1 MMLLEGT
8 FGGCH
13 MNIDRA
19 AGFAILALVS
29 AAALSLAPVAVVKA
43 QVILQPDSLQ
53 SGATTPE
60 KLNKQIREGA
70 AAQQAR
76 GTAAARYGVYTIS
89 WPKDAAERDELA
101 SYAVVMV
108 TVVTQTQ
115 QELPLQRVYL
125 VAADGK
131 QTPLRQL
138 NSWFGKIGPKTLTYT
153 QLGKFRQD
161 AFYTIPGAA
170 VRRDGEVRLD
180 FAINRV
186 GFVLIHLP
194 TTAQDLGYELK
205 DPAPGAQPNN
215 ATLRTMIQREFPG
228 FPVPNL

>member
-1 MMLLEGT
+1 MMLSNCTL
-8 FGGCH
+8 GGCE
-13 MNIDRA
+13 MRIDRA
-19 AGFAILALVS
+19 AGFAILALGLAVV
-29 AAALSLAPVAVVKA
+29 LSFAPAAVVKA

-70 AAQQAR
+70 VTQQAR
-76 GTAAARYGVYTIS
+76 GTPAARYGVYTIS
-89 WPKDAAERDELA
+89 WPKDAAERDQLA

-115 QELPLQRVYL
+115 GELPLQRAYL
-125 VAADGK
+125 VTPDGK

-138 NSWFGKIGPKTLTYT
+138 NSWFGKIGPKTLSYT
-153 QLGKFRQD
+153 QLGPFRQD

-170 VRRDGEVRLD
+170 VGRPGEVRLD

-215 ATLRTMIQREFPG
+215 AVLREMIKREFPG
-228 FPVPNL
+228 FPVPKL

>member
-1 MMLLEGT
+1 
-8 FGGCH
+8 

-19 AGFAILALVS
+19 AGFAILAFGL
-29 AAALSLAPVAVVKA
+29 ATALSFAPAAVVKA

-53 SGATTPE
+53 SGATTPK
-60 KLNKQIREGA
+60 KLNDQIREGA
-70 AAQQAR
+70 KTQQAR

-89 WPKDAAERDELA
+89 WPKDEAERDQLA

-131 QTPLRQL
+131 ETPLRQL
-138 NSWFGKIGPKTLTYT
+138 NSWLGTIGPNTLTYT

-170 VRRDGEVRLD
+170 VGRPGEVRLD

-194 TTAQDLGYELK
+194 TTAQDLGYKLS

-215 ATLRTMIQREFPG
+215 AVLRAMIQREFPG
-228 FPVPNL
+228 FPVPKL

>member
-1 MMLLEGT
+1 MR
-8 FGGCH
+8 
-13 MNIDRA
+13 IDRA
-19 AGFAILALVS
+19 AGFGLLALGFT
-29 AAALSLAPVAVVKA
+29 AALSFAPPAVVKA

-60 KLNKQIREGA
+60 KLNAQIREGA
-70 AAQQAR
+70 KTQQAR
-76 GTAAARYGVYTIS
+76 GTPAARYGVYTIS
-89 WPKDAAERDELA
+89 WPKDAAERDQLA
-101 SYAVVMV
+101 SFAVVMV

-115 QELPLQRVYL
+115 AELPLQRAYL
-125 VAADGK
+125 VTPDGN

-153 QLGKFRQD
+153 QLGKFLQD

-170 VRRDGEVRLD
+170 VRHPGEVRLD

-194 TTAQDLGYELK
+194 TTDQNLGYELS

-215 ATLRTMIQREFPG
+215 AVLRAMIQREFPG
-228 FPVPNL
+228 FPLPNL

>member
-1 MMLLEGT
+1 MS
-8 FGGCH
+8 
-13 MNIDRA
+13 IDRA
-19 AGFAILALVS
+19 AGFGILALGF
-29 AAALSLAPVAVVKA
+29 AAALSFAPATVVKA

-60 KLNKQIREGA
+60 KLNAQIREGA
-70 AAQQAR
+70 VAQQAR
-76 GTAAARYGVYTIS
+76 GTAAARYGVYTIA
-89 WPKDAAERDELA
+89 WPKDAAERDELV

-115 QELPLQRVYL
+115 AELPLQRAYL
-125 VAADGK
+125 VAADGN

-161 AFYTIPGAA
+161 AFYTISGAA
-170 VRRDGEVRLD
+170 VGRQGEVRLD

-194 TTAQDLGYELK
+194 TTAQDLGYKLS

-215 ATLRTMIQREFPG
+215 AVLRAMIQREFPG
-228 FPVPNL
+228 FPLPKL

>member
-1 MMLLEGT
+1 MS
-8 FGGCH
+8 
-13 MNIDRA
+13 IDRA
-19 AGFAILALVS
+19 AGFGILALGF
-29 AAALSLAPVAVVKA
+29 AAALSFAPATVVKA

-60 KLNKQIREGA
+60 KLNAQIREGA
-70 AAQQAR
+70 VAQQAR
-76 GTAAARYGVYTIS
+76 GTAAARYGVYTIA
-89 WPKDAAERDELA
+89 WPKDAAERDELV

-115 QELPLQRVYL
+115 AELPLQRVYL
-125 VAADGK
+125 VTPDGN

-161 AFYTIPGAA
+161 AFYTISGAA
-170 VRRDGEVRLD
+170 VGRQGEVRLD

-194 TTAQDLGYELK
+194 TTAQDLGYKLS

-215 ATLRTMIQREFPG
+215 AVLRAMIQREFPG
-228 FPVPNL
+228 FPLPKL

>member
-1 MMLLEGT
+1 MSI
-8 FGGCH
+8 
-13 MNIDRA
+13 NRA
-19 AGFAILALVS
+19 AGFGILAFGF
-29 AAALSLAPVAVVKA
+29 AAALSFAPATVVKA

-53 SGATTPE
+53 SGATTPK
-60 KLNKQIREGA
+60 KLNDQIREGA
-70 AAQQAR
+70 KTQQAR

-89 WPKDAAERDELA
+89 WPKDEAERDQLA

-108 TVVTQTQ
+108 TVVTQKQ

-131 QTPLRQL
+131 ETPLRQL
-138 NSWFGKIGPKTLTYT
+138 NSWLGTIGPNTLTYT

-170 VRRDGEVRLD
+170 VSRDGEVRLD

-194 TTAQDLGYELK
+194 TTAQDLGYKLS

-215 ATLRTMIQREFPG
+215 AVLRAMIQREFPG
-228 FPVPNL
+228 FPVPKL

>member
-1 MMLLEGT
+1 MSI
-8 FGGCH
+8 
-13 MNIDRA
+13 NRA
-19 AGFAILALVS
+19 AGFGILAFGF
-29 AAALSLAPVAVVKA
+29 AAALSFAPATVVKA

-53 SGATTPE
+53 SGATTPK
-60 KLNKQIREGA
+60 KLNDQIREGA
-70 AAQQAR
+70 KTQQAR

-89 WPKDAAERDELA
+89 WPKDEAERDQLA

-108 TVVTQTQ
+108 TVVTQKQ

-131 QTPLRQL
+131 ETPLRQL
-138 NSWFGKIGPKTLTYT
+138 NSWLGTIGPNTLTYT

-170 VRRDGEVRLD
+170 VGRPGEVRLD

-194 TTAQDLGYELK
+194 TTAQDLGYKLS

-215 ATLRTMIQREFPG
+215 AVLRAMIQREFPG
-228 FPVPNL
+228 FPQPKL

>member
-1 MMLLEGT
+1 MSI
-8 FGGCH
+8 
-13 MNIDRA
+13 NRA
-19 AGFAILALVS
+19 AGFGILAFGF
-29 AAALSLAPVAVVKA
+29 AAALSFAPATVVKA

-53 SGATTPE
+53 SGATTPK
-60 KLNKQIREGA
+60 KLNDQIREGA
-70 AAQQAR
+70 KTQQAR

-89 WPKDAAERDELA
+89 WPKDEAERDQLA

-108 TVVTQTQ
+108 TVVTQKQ

-131 QTPLRQL
+131 ETPLRQL
-138 NSWFGKIGPKTLTYT
+138 NSWLGTIGPNTLTYT

-170 VRRDGEVRLD
+170 VGRPGEVRLD

-194 TTAQDLGYELK
+194 TTAQDLGYKLS

-215 ATLRTMIQREFPG
+215 AVLRAMIQREFPG
-228 FPVPNL
+228 FPVPKL

>member
-1 MMLLEGT
+1 MS
-8 FGGCH
+8 
-13 MNIDRA
+13 IDRA
-19 AGFAILALVS
+19 AGFGILTLGF
-29 AAALSLAPVAVVKA
+29 AAALSFAPATVVKA

-60 KLNKQIREGA
+60 KLNAQIREGA
-70 AAQQAR
+70 VAQQAR
-76 GTAAARYGVYTIS
+76 GTAAARYGVYTIA

-115 QELPLQRVYL
+115 AELPLQRVYL
-125 VAADGK
+125 ATPDGS
-131 QTPLRQL
+131 QMPLRQL

-161 AFYTIPGAA
+161 AFYTISGAA
-170 VRRDGEVRLD
+170 VGRQGEVRLD

-194 TTAQDLGYELK
+194 TTAQDLGYKLS
-205 DPAPGAQPNN
+205 DPAPGAQPND
-215 ATLRTMIQREFPG
+215 AVLRAMIQREFPG
-228 FPVPNL
+228 FPLPKL

>member
-1 MMLLEGT
+1 
-8 FGGCH
+8 

-19 AGFAILALVS
+19 AGVAILALGL
-29 AAALSLAPVAVVKA
+29 ATALSLAPADVVKA
-43 QVILQPDSLQ
+43 QVIIQPDRLE

-60 KLNKQIREGA
+60 KLNDQIREGA
-70 AAQQAR
+70 KTQQAR
-76 GTAAARYGVYTIS
+76 GTATARYGVYTIA

-101 SYAVVMV
+101 GFAVLMV

-125 VAADGK
+125 VPADGK
-131 QTPLRQL
+131 QMPLRQL
-138 NSWFGKIGPKTLTYT
+138 NSWLGKIGPKTLTYT

-161 AFYTIPGAA
+161 AFYTVPGAA
-170 VRRDGEVRLD
+170 VTRPGEVRLD

-194 TTAQDLGYELK
+194 TTAQDLGYKLK
-205 DPAPGAQPNN
+205 DPAAGAEPNN
-215 ATLRTMIQREFPG
+215 GTLRAIIQREFPG
-228 FPVPNL
+228 FPVPKL